1 MSRKNPHRPKR
12 LFQEPRLPA
21 EIRRLVDHITKD
33 DPRLRRAM
41 VATLTALMDPGYHDT
56 FRKATPTDQ
65 AGLVLAWKNA
75 TDDVAQGKACDL
87 CEGKAQTVRFVE
99 ARSREDFERAGIEPP
114 SESQGLMGFALVC
127 QACSRLPSAELRPRW
142 LTRIGPCRRKDGRP
156 CGLRPVLI
164 GHRIGEGGE
173 LPRRH
178 GLEECSECHET
189 IWINRDEEEAMG
201 KPLLVCRGC
210 AARYAAGEV
219 ADKTLDVVPMPW
231 ILLS

>member
-1 MSRKNPHRPKR
+1 M
-12 LFQEPRLPA
+12 
-21 EIRRLVDHITKD
+21 EIRRLVDHITED
-33 DPRLRRAM
+33 DPQLRRVMA
-41 VATLTALMDPGYHDT
+41 ATLTALMDPGYIDT

-65 AGLVLAWKNA
+65 AGLIVAWKNA

-87 CEGKAQTVRFVE
+87 CEGQAQTIRFVE
-99 ARSREDFERAGIEPP
+99 ARSRGDFERVGIEPP

-127 QACSRLPSAELRPRW
+127 QACSRLPSSELRPRW
-142 LTRIGPCRRKDGRP
+142 LARIGPFRRKDGQP
-156 CGLRPVLI
+156 CGLRPVLV

-178 GLEECSECHET
+178 GLEECCECHET
-189 IWINRDEEEAMG
+189 IWVNRDEEEAMG
-201 KPLLVCRGC
+201 KPLFVCRGC

-219 ADKTLDVVPMPW
+219 ADKTLEAVAMPW